1 MIGAVMLLEKRR
13 DNSESKQGQNEPCD
27 KPIATT
33 NSATPL
39 RNVCMGI
46 TPVLTAL
53 VSRVDRIL
61 PWWKAHFFSP
71 SVNYTKFDGNAN
83 EPCMV
88 VRNGS
93 QGQMR
98 VSAP

>member
-27 KPIATT
+27 NPIA
-33 NSATPL
+33 NCWRIPL
-39 RNVCMGI
+39 HYVILALLPMYA
-46 TPVLTAL
+46 VLT
-53 VSRVDRIL
+53 SRIARIL
-61 PWWKAHFFSP
+61 LNGKAHFFSP
-71 SVNYTKFDGNAN
+71 SVNYTKLDGNAN

-88 VRNGS
+88 VRNGLPD
-93 QGQMR
+93 QMR